1 MICRSRS
8 CVICLRSGQAAP
20 TLDLDLG
27 WCVGE
32 RARRIGIA
40 AARLRDGNAISKL
53 FMLSFFFGTSR
64 NQRARG
70 PSRNPVGLNENVLPP
85 LYYENSPLA
94 GINSFC
100 VRRLLERKTCDGV
113 SLGLENIS
121 YMFAFRCKPGTNS
134 SFLLGL

>member
-1 MICRSRS
+1 M
-8 CVICLRSGQAAP
+8 ICLRSGEAAP
-20 TLDLDLG
+20 TLDLDFGLVCRGKRSTHRNRSSSLAG
-27 WCVGE
+27 WKRHFEVVYAE
-32 RARRIGIA
+32 
-40 AARLRDGNAISKL
+40 
-53 FMLSFFFGTSR
+53 FFFFFGTSR

-113 SLGLENIS
+113 
-121 YMFAFRCKPGTNS
+121 
-134 SFLLGL
+134 